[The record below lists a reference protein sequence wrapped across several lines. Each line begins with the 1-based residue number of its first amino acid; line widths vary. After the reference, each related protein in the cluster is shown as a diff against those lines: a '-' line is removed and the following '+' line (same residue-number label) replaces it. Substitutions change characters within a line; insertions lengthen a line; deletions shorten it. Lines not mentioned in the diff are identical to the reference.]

1 MHVFSFPIIKG
12 LIVTICVSVLLPG
25 CTRSQNP
32 SPDINA
38 SNSTASLVDQI
49 DIPYQSFTLDNGLKV
64 LVHSD
69 HSIPTVFVGMWYK
82 VGSADEP
89 QGKTGF
95 AHLFE
100 HLMFQGSENREGEYF
115 SPFTEAGATG
125 MNGTT
130 DPDRTNYY
138 ATVPTAALDMA
149 LWMESDRM
157 SHLLGAIDQAAL
169 DEQRR
174 VVKNE
179 KRQGDNRP
187 YAKVFPRISEA
198 IYPVGHPYRH
208 STIGSMEDLSNA
220 SLEDVHEWFKKYYGA
235 ANAFLVLSG
244 DVTPETARAKV
255 EKYFGEAAPGEALA
269 SRKQWVPELAQN
281 KIDVMYDTVP
291 QTALNRVWLL
301 PPSRSKDANL
311 MQLVAESLVNNKNA
325 PLYKKLVDDL
335 KLATRVQ
342 ASAYSG
348 NISGVFTV
356 NVLLKPDADV
366 ETVRRIVD
374 DEIAEY
380 LKNGPSRD
388 ILEAS
393 KLDLNMSTISQLEST
408 SVRGFI
414 LASSELSAGDPE
426 QYKTE
431 LKWLNNASESDLR
444 TAANTYLSKN
454 YYELTVL
461 PFPEYKPGTNVPDRS
476 SIPVV
481 KNVDSDVTFPEAQTA
496 TLSNGAKLV
505 FAKHGT
511 LPLIN
516 IYFEFQTGSFAEM
529 ANETAAAPA
538 AFALLDDGTTS
549 YDANELSTI
558 FDKIGMQPG
567 ISAGEVQSGISY
579 QILTPYLEESLEL
592 VADMLE
598 NYAFPQAE
606 LDKQIENW
614 KVALDGVKT
623 DPSRQAG
630 AYFDRAIYGVDNPK
644 GHIWTK
650 EIVSNLKRETLI
662 AFFEREIVPE
672 NLIIYMIGNMELSDA
687 VSTLEK
693 AIGKWSGQGQSQLK
707 VIGHARPNSSR
718 VILVDKPGAVQST
731 IYAGQALPAYDR
743 DTATTLGLVN
753 SIFGGGFEARIN
765 MNLREDKGWSYG
777 MRSRLN
783 PNNSGD
789 QSISVSGGVQTDKT
803 MESMIEIRKEFQDFI
818 SSRPAMQSELDR
830 EVLSQSRSL
839 PGRYST
845 SVAFLSSMA
854 RSASYGLP
862 YDYAANAASRL
873 NGTSLEDVD
882 KMAKT
887 VFEPDNLT
895 WVVVGDLS
903 KIEDGVRSLDYGPVE
918 IWDPY
923 GKKLK

>member
-1 MHVFSFPIIKG
+1 MYTFSSPLIKG

-32 SPDINA
+32 SPDANT
-38 SNSTASLVDQI
+38 SNSTASLVNQV

-69 HSIPTVFVGMWYK
+69 HSVPTVFVGMWYK

-100 HLMFQGSENREGEYF
+100 HLMFQGTENREGEYF
-115 SPFTEAGATG
+115 SPFRKAGATG

-130 DPDRTNYY
+130 STDRTNYF

-157 SHLLGAIDQAAL
+157 SHLLGAIDQDAL

-179 KRQGDNRP
+179 KRQRENRP
-187 YAKVFPRISEA
+187 YAKVFPRINEA
-198 IYPVGHPYRH
+198 VYPVGHPYRH
-208 STIGSMEDLSNA
+208 SIIGSMEDLSNA

-244 DVTPETARAKV
+244 DVTLETARAKV
-255 EKYFGEAAPGEALA
+255 EKYFGEAAPGEALT

-301 PPSRSKDANL
+301 PPNRSKDAVL
-311 MQLVAESLVNNKNA
+311 MRLVAQSLVNNKNA

-335 KLATRVQ
+335 KLATFVQ
-342 ASAYSG
+342 GTAYSG
-348 NISGVFTV
+348 NISGGFIV
-356 NVLLKPDADV
+356 NVLLKPDADA
-366 ETVRRIVD
+366 ETVRRIID
-374 DEIAEY
+374 NEIAEY
-380 LKNGPSRD
+380 LKNGPNRD

-393 KLDLNMSTISQLEST
+393 KLGMNISTIKQLESA
-408 SVRGFI
+408 SQRGFI

-426 QYKTE
+426 HYKTE
-431 LKWLNNASESDLR
+431 LQWLNNASESDLR

-461 PFPEYKPGTNVPDRS
+461 PFPKYKPGASVPDRS

-481 KNVDSDVTFPEAQTA
+481 TNVDSDVKFPEAQTA

-516 IYFEFQTGSFAEM
+516 INFEFQTGSFAEM
-529 ANETAAAPA
+529 ENETGAAGA
-538 AFALLDDGTTS
+538 AFELLDDGTTS
-549 YDANELSTI
+549 YDANELSTV
-558 FDKIGMQPG
+558 FDKIGMQPR
-567 ISAGEVQSGISY
+567 IMAGEVDSGISY
-579 QILTPYLEESLEL
+579 QILAPYLEESLEL

-598 NYAFPQAE
+598 NYTFPQAE

-614 KVALDGVKT
+614 KVMLDGVKT

-644 GHIWTK
+644 GRIWTK
-650 EIVSNLKRETLI
+650 ETVSNLKRETLI

-687 VSTLEK
+687 LSTLEK

-707 VIGHARPNSSR
+707 AIGKARPNSRR
-718 VILVDKPGAVQST
+718 VILVDKPGAIQST
-731 IYAGQALPAYDR
+731 IYVGQALPAYDR
-743 DTATTLGLVN
+743 DTTTTLGLVN
-753 SIFGGGFEARIN
+753 SIFGGGFTARIN

-777 MRSRLN
+777 MGSRLN

-789 QSISVSGGVQTDKT
+789 QSINVSGSVQTDKT

-830 EVLSQSRSL
+830 EVLGQSRSL
-839 PGRYST
+839 PGKYST
-845 SVAFLSSMA
+845 SGDFLASMA
-854 RSASYGLP
+854 DSASYGLP
-862 YDYAANAASRL
+862 YDYGANAASRL
-873 NGTSLEDVD
+873 NSTSLEDVN
-882 KMAKT
+882 KMAET
-887 VFEPDNLT
+887 VLDPDNLT

-903 KIEDGVRSLDYGPVE
+903 KIEAGVRSLDYGPVE

-923 GKKLK
+923 GKKLR